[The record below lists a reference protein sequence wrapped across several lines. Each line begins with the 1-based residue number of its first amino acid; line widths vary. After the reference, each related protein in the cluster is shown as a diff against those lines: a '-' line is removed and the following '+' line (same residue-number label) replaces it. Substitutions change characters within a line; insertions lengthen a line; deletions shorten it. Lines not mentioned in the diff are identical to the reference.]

1 VLRVQAR
8 AIKQQKDINGIQIV
22 KVKVKVS
29 LIADDIVYVSE
40 PKDSIKKLVQHKK
53 KKKSKVVEYKI
64 SSNQSVDF
72 PHPNDNFG
80 KIGKINLVKLSN

>member
-40 PKDSIKKLVQHKK
+40 PKDSIKKLVQKK
-53 KKKSKVVEYKI
+53 KKKKAKWLNI
-64 SSNQSVDF
+64 KLAQTNQ
-72 PHPNDNFG
+72 
-80 KIGKINLVKLSN
+80 